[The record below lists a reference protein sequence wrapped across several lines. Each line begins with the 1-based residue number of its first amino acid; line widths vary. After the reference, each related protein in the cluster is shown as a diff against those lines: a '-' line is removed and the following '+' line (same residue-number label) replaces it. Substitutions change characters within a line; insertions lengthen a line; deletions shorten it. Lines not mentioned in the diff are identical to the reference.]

1 MSLSLSVKGLS
12 VKPSS
17 TLAITA
23 KAKELRAQGLDVVGF
38 GAGEPDFD
46 TPVNIRDAAKEALDL
61 GVTRYTPA
69 AGMPELR
76 KAISRKFERVNG
88 LVYAPEQII
97 VSNGGKHA
105 LTNIFQAILNPGDEV
120 IIPSPYWLSYPE
132 IVKLADGVP
141 VFVNCDAD
149 AHFKITPEKL
159 AAACNENTK
168 ALILNSPNNP
178 TGMVYTREE
187 LEALAKVIVEKD
199 IYVVSDEIYESL
211 VYGNIEQVSIA
222 SLGEDIYNHTIT
234 CCGMAKAYAMTGWR
248 IGYTGAPLPVA
259 KVMASIQSHQ
269 TSNPNSIAQ
278 YASVEA
284 LDGPQESVQA
294 MRREFDKRRV
304 YMCKRIEAMP
314 YVDAVTPKGAF
325 YVFVNIGEVLKKKY
339 KGETVGTVENLAKI
353 LIEDYLTA
361 VIPCRDFGR
370 EDHVR
375 LSYAISME
383 QIGKGLDRIA
393 QFLAAV
399 TD

>member
-1 MSLSLSVKGLS
+1 MSLSLSVKGLA

-23 KAKELRAQGLDVVGF
+23 KAKELRTQGLDVVGF

-46 TPVNIRDAAKEALDL
+46 TPVNIRNAAKEALDR
-61 GVTRYTPA
+61 GITRYTPA

-88 LVYAPEQII
+88 LTYAPEQII

-141 VFVNCDAD
+141 VFVDCDAND
-149 AHFKITPEKL
+149 SFKITPEKL

-168 ALILNSPNNP
+168 ALILNSPSNP
-178 TGMVYTREE
+178 TGMVYTKAE

-211 VYGNIEQVSIA
+211 VYEDVEQVSIA
-222 SLGEDIYNHTIT
+222 SLGEEIYNHTIT

-278 YASVEA
+278 YASIEA
-284 LDGPQESVQA
+284 FDGPQESVEQ
-294 MRREFDKRRV
+294 MRQEFDKRRV
-304 YMCKRIEAMP
+304 YMCERIAKMP
-314 YVDAVTPKGAF
+314 YVKAVTPKGAF
-325 YVFVNIGEVLKKKY
+325 YVFVNIGEVLTRSY
-339 KGETVGTVENLAKI
+339 KGETVGTVEKLAKI

-383 QIGKGLDRIA
+383 QIGKGLDRIT
-393 QFLAAV
+393 QFLA
-399 TD
+399 DLED